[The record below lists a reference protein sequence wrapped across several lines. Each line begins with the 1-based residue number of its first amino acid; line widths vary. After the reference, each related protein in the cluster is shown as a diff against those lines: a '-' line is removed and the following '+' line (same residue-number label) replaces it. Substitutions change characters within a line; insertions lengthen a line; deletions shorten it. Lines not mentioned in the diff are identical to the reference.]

1 MANPTPPSANTKA
14 ELRLTGLGVAPG
26 IAIGTV
32 FLLASIHPGTA
43 TRRLMPHELRAE
55 LDRFHNAMMLAHAE
69 LDASMRNTVGLPAN
83 AAEEINRLLEAH
95 KAMLEGTRLIRGV
108 EARIEKNLINAE
120 AALEA
125 EVDALCH
132 SFAVMEDSYMA
143 ARGADVRAVG
153 AMLLSFLL
161 QNPARTLAEAPKGS
175 VILGDDLTP
184 SDTAALNPKRIAGL
198 ATLAGGAEGHTAIMA
213 RSLRLPAVT
222 GISTLLDQVNDGDT
236 VILDGREGLVI
247 LHPTADTL
255 RYYQQLR
262 TRIHKQRAELAQLAR
277 QSARTTGGIKVKLLA
292 NLELPSEVESAVAA
306 GADGIGLL
314 RSEFMFMNRKT
325 LPSENEQYAALK
337 KVVEGMKGKPV
348 TIRTLDIGGEKIAP
362 ALSRHYEKSPNPAL
376 GLRAIRLSLA
386 EPELLLTQ
394 FKACLRASKH
404 GPIRILLPM
413 VNDVAEVQAA
423 RALLKQAATALKL
436 KGKLPPL
443 GVMIETPAAALCAAE
458 LAKVS
463 AFFALGTN
471 DLTQY
476 TLAVDRAD
484 EKVAHLFHTM
494 HPAVLQL
501 IKLTVKA
508 AEKAGIPVCVCGE
521 MAGDARQT
529 AQLLKLGLRELSMTP
544 SALLTVKKAIR
555 AL

>member
-1 MANPTPPSANTKA
+1 
-14 ELRLTGLGVAPG
+14 
-26 IAIGTV
+26 
-32 FLLASIHPGTA
+32 
-43 TRRLMPHELRAE
+43 
-55 LDRFHNAMMLAHAE
+55 
-69 LDASMRNTVGLPAN
+69 
-83 AAEEINRLLEAH
+83 
-95 KAMLEGTRLIRGV
+95 
-108 EARIEKNLINAE
+108 
-120 AALEA
+120 
-125 EVDALCH
+125 
-132 SFAVMEDSYMA
+132 
-143 ARGADVRAVG
+143 
-153 AMLLSFLL
+153 
-161 QNPARTLAEAPKGS
+161 
-175 VILGDDLTP
+175 
-184 SDTAALNPKRIAGL
+184 
-198 ATLAGGAEGHTAIMA
+198 
-213 RSLRLPAVT
+213 
-222 GISTLLDQVNDGDT
+222 
-236 VILDGREGLVI
+236 
-247 LHPTADTL
+247 
-255 RYYQQLR
+255 
-262 TRIHKQRAELAQLAR
+262 
-277 QSARTTGGIKVKLLA
+277 
-292 NLELPSEVESAVAA
+292 
-306 GADGIGLL
+306 
-314 RSEFMFMNRKT
+314 
-325 LPSENEQYAALK
+325 
-337 KVVEGMKGKPV
+337 V

-508 AEKAGIPVCVCGE
+508 ADKAGIPVCVCGE